1 MKTYTLTIA
10 LHIAGIFLSALFC
23 LQSAAGMVLLQRI
36 QRIGYREYQHP
47 ALYPADAAGEVLALS
62 GRLSVAT
69 RLNPNGSLPV

>member
-10 LHIAGIFLSALFC
+10 LHIAPC

-36 QRIGYREYQHP
+36 QRIGYREYQYP
-47 ALYPADAAGEVLALS
+47 ALYPADATGEVLALS

-69 RLNPNGSLPV
+69 RLNPNGSRPV